1 MNERQKA
8 FCDNYISNGGNATQ
22 AALAAGY
29 SEKTAR
35 LTGSRLITNDN
46 IRQYIDE
53 RLKPTQ
59 ENRIMTGDEIL
70 SMLSRTAR
78 REEMET
84 IVVVVKTK
92 RSYYDKAG
100 KKVIVES
107 ETPMTVQIPA
117 KLSDANKAAEL
128 LGKFRALW
136 DGQGKESK
144 SNGIL
149 ESLQVLLVNKK

>member
-8 FCDNYISNGGNATQ
+8 FCDNYILNGGNATQ
-22 AALAAGY
+22 AFIAAGY
-29 SEKTAR
+29 SENGARQSARKLLTKT
-35 LTGSRLITNDN
+35 D

-70 SMLSRTAR
+70 EQLSRTAR
-78 REEMET
+78 REETET
-84 IVVVVKTK
+84 IVVVVKMK
-92 RSYYDKAG
+92 RAWFDDKG
-100 KKVIVES
+100 RKCTEES
-107 ETPMTVQIPA
+107 EKPMTVQIPA

-149 ESLQVLLVNKK
+149 ESLQVLLVKNK

>member
-29 SEKTAR
+29 SEKTA
-35 LTGSRLITNDN
+35 GSIGQENLKKPE
-46 IRQYIDE
+46 IRKYIDE

-84 IVVVVKTK
+84 TVVVVKTK

>member
-29 SEKTAR
+29 SKKTAAF
-35 LTGSRLITNDN
+35 TGAENLKKPQ
-46 IRQYIDE
+46 IREYLDE

-59 ENRIMTGDEIL
+59 EKRIMTGDEIL
-70 SMLSRTAR
+70 EQLSRTAR
-78 REEMET
+78 REETET
-84 IVVVVKTK
+84 IVVVVKMK
-92 RSYYDKAG
+92 RAWFDDKG
-100 KKVIVES
+100 RKCTEES
-107 ETPMTVQIPA
+107 EKPMTVQIPA

-149 ESLQVLLVNKK
+149 ESLQVLLVKNK